1 MICYIVSSS
10 HAHTETSDILGGQRP
25 SRSHEADA
33 VVFKQNVSRYV
44 QQYGSGLSLPEG
56 VSADNAEQWGAWIIR
71 ESPSFIMSW
80 LNPQLQ
86 TREESMRDEEL
97 QLVRTIREAFGRYQT
112 IFTWQDGP
120 LLSTMKHG
128 DIFLLDEISLAE
140 DAVLE
145 RMNSILESE
154 RQITVPEKGGDC
166 IEVITA
172 HEKFR
177 ILATMNPGGDFGK
190 KELSAALRN
199 RFTEIWVSPLNGLED
214 LRQIMKD
221 RIMMKERGNIR
232 FPEVSDSTHQNMVE
246 SLLPFIDTILSFVD
260 FYNQTLNENIT
271 SMQNRTEATCRDIL
285 SIIDFMK
292 LAVCHLGM
300 PSYIAFVEAI
310 NMILLDGL
318 GIGTNMSSTMSNDYK
333 QRCYSKLMELI
344 PMDVHAQVKE
354 FYQSKSQIL
363 MDGNHFGVPP
373 YTIPFSGSESA
384 SLSDYH
390 FAAPTTTSNL
400 RRVMRALQLH
410 KPILLEGSPGVGKT
424 SLIMAIAQMIGQK
437 IVRINLSEQ
446 TDMADLLGSDLPV
459 PMEEQSLD
467 DAGNV
472 VQFRWSDGVLL
483 SGIKSGA
490 WILLDELNLASQQV
504 LEGLN
509 SCLDHRATVYIP
521 EIDKEFQCPPTFQIF
536 ACQVS
541 FLRRCDV

>member
-1 MICYIVSSS
+1 MVGAQLTFPEDVAPASL
-10 HAHTETSDILGGQRP
+10 D
-25 SRSHEADA
+25 EA
-33 VVFKQNVSRYV
+33 R
-44 QQYGSGLSLPEG
+44 
-56 VSADNAEQWGAWIIR
+56 AWLLN

-80 LNPQLQ
+80 LGPQLQ
-86 TREESMRDEEL
+86 AREESMSEEERSVA
-97 QLVRTIREAFGRYQT
+97 QSVREAFGRYQT

-221 RIMMKERGNIR
+221 RIAMKERGNAR
-232 FPEVSDSTHQNMVE
+232 FAEVSDEVHQRMVE
-246 SLLPFIDTILSFVD
+246 QLLPFVELILAFVG
-260 FYNQTLNENIT
+260 FYNQILNENTT
-271 SMQNRTEATCRDIL
+271 SMQNRTEATSRDIL

-300 PSYIAFVEAI
+300 SPYVAFVESI

-318 GIGTNMSSTMSNDYK
+318 GIGTNMSSTLSAEYK
-333 QRCYSKLMELI
+333 QRCYAKILELI
-344 PMDVHAQVKE
+344 PAANQPEVDQFFQAKN
-354 FYQSKSQIL
+354 QIQL
-363 MDGNHFGVPP
+363 DGGRFGVPP
-373 YTIPFSGSESA
+373 YSIAMGPASA
-384 SLSDYH
+384 PDLSDYH
-390 FAAPTTTSNL
+390 FAAPTTALNL

-424 SLIMAIAQMIGQK
+424 SLIMAIAHVIGQK

-459 PMEEQSLD
+459 PVEEQTLD
-467 DAGNV
+467 ESGNA

-521 EIDKEFQCPPTFQIF
+521 EIDKEFQCPPSFQIF
-536 ACQVS
+536 ACQVVVG
-541 FLRRCDV
+541 LRVECRIRSKKAAGARDCRARSSIGSRGCTSTR

>member
-1 MICYIVSSS
+1 MVGSQLTYPEDVSLASL
-10 HAHTETSDILGGQRP
+10 E
-25 SRSHEADA
+25 EA
-33 VVFKQNVSRYV
+33 R
-44 QQYGSGLSLPEG
+44 
-56 VSADNAEQWGAWIIR
+56 AWLFN

-80 LNPQLQ
+80 LGPQLQ
-86 TREESMRDEEL
+86 ARDEAMSDEERA
-97 QLVRTIREAFGRYQT
+97 LVQAIREAFGRYQT

-172 HEKFR
+172 HDKFR

-221 RIMMKERGNIR
+221 RIQMKERGNVR
-232 FPEVSDSTHQNMVE
+232 FAEVSDEIHQRMVE
-246 SLLPFIDTILSFVD
+246 CLLPFVDVILAFID
-260 FYNQTLNENIT
+260 FYNQILNENT
-271 SMQNRTEATCRDIL
+271 SSMQNRTEATCRDIL

-292 LAVCHLGM
+292 LAICHLNM
-300 PSYIAFVEAI
+300 SPYVAFVESI

-318 GIGTNMSSTMSNDYK
+318 GIGTNMSSTMSTEYK
-333 QRCYSKLMELI
+333 QRCYSKILELI
-344 PMDVHAQVKE
+344 PAAN
-354 FYQSKSQIL
+354 QSEVDQFFQIKNQIQL
-363 MDGNHFGVPP
+363 DGNRFGVPP
-373 YTIPFSGSESA
+373 YSIAMNSSS
-384 SLSDYH
+384 SSSSSCDLSDYH
-390 FAAPTTTSNL
+390 FAAPTTASNL

-424 SLIMAIAQMIGQK
+424 SLIMAIAQVIGQK

-446 TDMADLLGSDLPV
+446 TDMADLLGSDLPIPV
-459 PMEEQSLD
+459 EEQSLD
-467 DAGNV
+467 ESGNA

-521 EIDKEFQCPPTFQIF
+521 EIDKEFQCPPSFQIF

-541 FLRRCDV
+541 VFAAID